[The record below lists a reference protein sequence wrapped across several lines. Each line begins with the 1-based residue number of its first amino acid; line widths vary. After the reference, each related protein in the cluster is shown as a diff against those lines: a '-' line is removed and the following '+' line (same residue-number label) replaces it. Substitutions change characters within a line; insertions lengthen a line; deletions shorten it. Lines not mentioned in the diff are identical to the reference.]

1 MDAVVLT
8 MIDTAGIQNYV
19 FGSNRLRENL
29 GASYL
34 VELATKAWVFRAM
47 DKLGAHN
54 LPAVL
59 AGADD
64 LVHLQR
70 KPDPDLKM
78 EDGKLNAELLYAG
91 GGNALIL
98 FASKSVAQRFAQI
111 LSQHV
116 LREAP
121 GLELVIAHSEPF
133 RWEPKSKDLWGRD
146 GRVDHLYDVQL
157 SHKKRARQ
165 ATPTLQLGLGVTAEC
180 EATGLVATIYSNRLE
195 PEPRLIGRET
205 AAKLKQS
212 KSRKDTESNAKR
224 RLVEVLKD
232 IDPRFDFPDELDQLG
247 HKGGEE
253 SYIAVVHLDGNDM
266 GQVRGK
272 FLEEVKDNREYIQ
285 RLRKFSEGVEEASN
299 KALCATFQRLQPLL
313 PDQPRQNQAGDEVWY
328 ITEPKPDFRKQKAAI
343 AAKANEKDPDLEL
356 SATPKE
362 IELAPIEQA
371 DDDEY
376 AATNEHKAYW
386 PFRPIV
392 FGGDDITFVCNGQ
405 LGLSLAAAFA
415 EEFANHTA
423 EKDKL
428 GVAIHSGGG
437 VCIVKAHYPF
447 RRAYDLS
454 ESLTKTSKQELG
466 SHKQEASALDWH
478 ISSTGLSGSLNVIRQ
493 REYQV
498 RDGSLLMRPLRL
510 NGTNDWRTWKNFS
523 WLVAVF
529 NFHKQ
534 FAGRRNKLKALREAL
549 RNGPQAVRTLLKT
562 YELSQEKIIAALQL
576 QGWDSARKSKDEF
589 TGWQGERCGYFDA
602 LEAMDHHFL
611 LEEVRDERD

>member
-1 MDAVVLT
+1 MDAAVLT

-54 LPAVL
+54 LPAVPE
-59 AGADD
+59 GTDD

-70 KPDPDLKM
+70 KPDPELKM

-98 FASKSVAQRFAQI
+98 FVSKSVAQCFAQI
-111 LSQHV
+111 LSQRV

-133 RWEPKSKDLWGRD
+133 PWNPSGNDLREKEKELREGR
-146 GRVDHLYDVQL
+146 LTQ
-157 SHKKRARQ
+157 KKRQRQ

-195 PEPRLIGRET
+195 PEARLIGRET
-205 AAKLKQS
+205 VAKLKQS
-212 KSRKDTESNAKR
+212 KSRKDAESNAKR
-224 RLVEVLKD
+224 RLVEVLKGL
-232 IDPRFDFPDELDQLG
+232 DPRFDFPDELDQLG

-266 GQVRGK
+266 GQVRK
-272 FLEEVKDNREYIQ
+272 DFLADAKDNREYIE
-285 RLRKFSEGVEEASN
+285 RLRKFSAGVEEASN
-299 KALCATFQRLQPLL
+299 KALRATFQRLRKHL
-313 PDQPRQNQAGDEVWY
+313 PEKPENETWY
-328 ITEPKPDFRKQKAAI
+328 IVERFKKRGDGEGNAAPEENEIRLVLEP
-343 AAKANEKDPDLEL
+343 
-356 SATPKE
+356 SATPKR
-362 IELAPIEQA
+362 IQFAPFEL
-371 DDDEY
+371 DDNDQRPESDRP
-376 AATNEHKAYW
+376 KAYW

-415 EEFANHTA
+415 EEFAKQTT
-423 EKDKL
+423 DKL
-428 GVAIHSGGG
+428 GVTIHSGGG

-454 ESLTKTSKQELG
+454 ESLTKAAKQELG
-466 SHKQEASALDWH
+466 NRKQEASALDWH

-498 RDGSLLMRPLRL
+498 RDGSLLMRPLWL
-510 NGTNDWRTWKNFS
+510 NGTSDWRTWKNFN

-549 RNGPQAVRTLLKT
+549 RNGLQAVQEFLKT

-576 QGWDSARKSKDEF
+576 QGWDSGKKGKDQF
-589 TGWQGERCGYFDA
+589 TGWQGERCGYLDA

-611 LEEVRDERD
+611 IEEVRDERD

>member
-1 MDAVVLT
+1 MDAAVLT
-8 MIDTAGIQNYV
+8 LIDTAGIQNYV

-54 LPAVL
+54 LSPVPT
-59 AGADD
+59 GADD

-70 KPDPDLKM
+70 KPDPALKM
-78 EDGKLNAELLYAG
+78 EDGKLDAELLYAG
-91 GGNALIL
+91 GGNALLL
-98 FASKSVAQRFAQI
+98 FVSKSVAQCFAQI
-111 LSQHV
+111 LSQRV

-133 RWEPKSKDLWGRD
+133 PWNPNGNDLREKEKELREGR
-146 GRVDHLYDVQL
+146 LTQ
-157 SHKKRARQ
+157 KKRQRQ

-180 EATGLVATIYSNRLE
+180 AATGLVATIYSNRLE
-195 PEPRLIGRET
+195 PEARLIGRET
-205 AAKLKQS
+205 VAKLKQS
-212 KSRKDTESNAKR
+212 KSRKDAESNAKR
-224 RLVEVLKD
+224 RLVEVLKGL
-232 IDPRFDFPDELDQLG
+232 DPRFDFPDELDQLG

-266 GQVRGK
+266 GQVRK
-272 FLEEVKDNREYIQ
+272 DFLAHAKNNREYIE
-285 RLRKFSEGVEEASN
+285 RLRSFSAGVEEASN

-313 PDQPRQNQAGDEVWY
+313 SDQPKQHQDGGEIWSV
-328 ITEPKPDFRKQKAAI
+328 TERKPDFRKPKAAS
-343 AAKANEKDPDLEL
+343 AAQAGDKDPDFEL
-356 SATPKE
+356 STTPKE
-362 IELAPIEQA
+362 IEFAPIEQD
-371 DDDEY
+371 DDDEF

-405 LGLSLAAAFA
+405 LGLSLATAFA
-415 EEFANHTA
+415 QEFAAQTQKA
-423 EKDKL
+423 L
-428 GVAIHSGGG
+428 GVPIHSGGG

-454 ESLTKTSKQELG
+454 ESLTKAAKQELG
-466 SHKQEASALDWH
+466 SNKREASALDWH

-498 RDGSLLMRPLRL
+498 RDGSLLMRPLWL
-510 NGTNDWRTWKNFS
+510 NGTSDWRTWKNFN

-549 RNGPQAVRTLLKT
+549 RNGPQAVQEFLKT

-576 QGWDSARKSKDEF
+576 QGWDSGKKGKDQF

>member
-1 MDAVVLT
+1 MDAAVLT
-8 MIDTAGIQNYV
+8 MIDTAVIQNYV

-34 VELATKAWVFRAM
+34 VELATKAWVFQAL
-47 DKLGAHN
+47 DKLDSHN
-54 LPAVL
+54 LFA
-59 AGADD
+59 ASEGADD

-70 KPDPDLKM
+70 KPDPQLKM
-78 EDGKLNAELLYAG
+78 EDGKLDAELLYAG

-98 FASKSVAQRFAQI
+98 FASKSVAQRFAQV
-111 LSQHV
+111 LSQGV
-116 LREAP
+116 LRDAP

-133 RWEPKSKDLWGRD
+133 PWNPNGNDLRAKEKELREGR
-146 GRVDHLYDVQL
+146 LTQ
-157 SHKKRARQ
+157 KKRQRQ

-180 EATGLVATIYSNRLE
+180 EAAGLVATLRSDRLE

-212 KSRKDTESNAKR
+212 KSRKDAESNAKR

-232 IDPRFDFPDELDQLG
+232 LDSHFDFPDELDQLG

-266 GQVRGK
+266 GQVRK
-272 FLEEVKDNREYIQ
+272 DFLADAKNNREYIE
-285 RLRKFSEGVEEASN
+285 RLRKFSAGVEAASN
-299 KALCATFQRLQPLL
+299 AALVTAFKRLQPLL
-313 PDQPRQNQAGDEVWY
+313 NKKTNQNQAEEVWY
-328 ITEPKPDFRKQKAAI
+328 IAEPKPDFRKPVPNAAP
-343 AAKANEKDPDLEL
+343 KENEKDHDPEYG
-356 SATPKE
+356 AARKE
-362 IELAPIEQA
+362 IEFACYEPDE
-371 DDDEY
+371 DDERDK
-376 AATNEHKAYW
+376 AERPLAYW

-415 EEFANHTA
+415 QEFAAQTQK
-423 EKDKL
+423 EL
-428 GVAIHSGGG
+428 GVPIHSGGG

-454 ESLTKTSKQELG
+454 ESLTKAAKQELG
-466 SHKQEASALDWH
+466 NRKQEASALDWH

-498 RDGSLLMRPLRL
+498 RDGSLLMRPLWL
-510 NGTNDWRTWKNFS
+510 NGTSDWRTWKNFN

-549 RNGPQAVRTLLKT
+549 RNGPQAVQEFLKT
-562 YELSQEKIIAALQL
+562 YELSQDKIIHALQL
-576 QGWDSARKSKDEF
+576 QGWDSGKKGKDEF

-611 LEEVRDERD
+611 LEEVRDERN